1 MAAKKSRDKLIR
13 TAINLFYNKGYADT
27 PIRAIG
33 AKAGISNSLLYHY
46 FKNKQDILFEII
58 NISSTDL
65 IATLLEIQSRVSDP
79 LECLREMLIAH
90 TVHFSIKRKKESKIL
105 VEELYWLRGKQKEI
119 INKAQREI
127 YDMYIKEHKQLKK
140 LGVLNEIDLTVLNFS
155 IFGVINGFF
164 RWYKEGGRIPKE
176 AVAEEIVEFIFHGI
190 VKPQL

>member
-1 MAAKKSRDKLIR
+1 MAARNSRDKLIR
-13 TAINLFYNKGYADT
+13 TAIDLFYYKGYADT
-27 PIRAIG
+27 PIRVIG
-33 AKAGISNSLLYHY
+33 SKAGISNSLLYHY

-58 NISSTDL
+58 NTASQDL
-65 IATLLEIQSRVSDP
+65 IETLLEIQSRVLDP

-119 INKAQREI
+119 IKKAQREI
-127 YDMYIKEHKQLKK
+127 YAMYMRKHKQLEK
-140 LGVLNEIDLTVLNFS
+140 LGVLNEIDLTVLSFS

-164 RWYKEGGRIPKE
+164 RWYKEGGRMPKE
-176 AVAEEIVEFIFHGI
+176 AVAEEIVKFIFHGI